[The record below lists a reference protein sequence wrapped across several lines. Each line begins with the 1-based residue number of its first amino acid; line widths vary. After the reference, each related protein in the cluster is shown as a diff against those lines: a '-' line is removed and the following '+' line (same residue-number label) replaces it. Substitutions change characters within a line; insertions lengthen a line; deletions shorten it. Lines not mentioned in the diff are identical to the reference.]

1 MRATKALALVALA
14 GAALI
19 ASIEARGSADT
30 GASGQDPRAA
40 IFIQR
45 GCPECHAIA
54 ALDVKAE
61 TDVGPDLTFA
71 YADVVNRYGMN
82 LPSFFDGNPPGL
94 MGFVLASHL
103 HLTQADRDSLSRIL
117 KAVYQEHLADMDA
130 RIPSFPPGRA
140 HRQARPDTTSRNRG
154 R

>member
-1 MRATKALALVALA
+1 MRRRPVLSIVIRRDGPLCLCEASFSAPSSGLWRAWPRLNPMRATKALALVALA

-54 ALDVKAE
+54 VLDVKAA
-61 TDVGPDLTFA
+61 TDVGPD
-71 YADVVNRYGMN
+71 
-82 LPSFFDGNPPGL
+82 
-94 MGFVLASHL
+94 
-103 HLTQADRDSLSRIL
+103 
-117 KAVYQEHLADMDA
+117 
-130 RIPSFPPGRA
+130 
-140 HRQARPDTTSRNRG
+140 
-154 R
+154 

>member
-1 MRATKALALVALA
+1 
-14 GAALI
+14 
-19 ASIEARGSADT
+19 
-30 GASGQDPRAA
+30 
-40 IFIQR
+40 
-45 GCPECHAIA
+45 
-54 ALDVKAE
+54 
-61 TDVGPDLTFA
+61 VGPDLTFA

-82 LPSFFDGNPPGL
+82 LPAFFDNPPGL

-103 HLTQADRDSLSRIL
+103 HLTQADPDSMSRIL

-140 HRQARPDTTSRNRG
+140 HPQARADTMSRHRG